1 MNNGNKRILQVY
13 YHKKEICPA
22 DSCNGTV
29 KTAGFFVREHTKHDI
44 EYISEVFCCTFLNFV
59 LISMA

>member
-13 YHKKEICPA
+13 YHKEEICPA

-29 KTAGFFVREHTKHDI
+29 KTTGFLFENILSTIYNIYPKFSV
-44 EYISEVFCCTFLNFV
+44 VLFLT
-59 LISMA
+59 SC

>member
-13 YHKKEICPA
+13 YHKEEICPA

-29 KTAGFFVREHTKHDI
+29 KTTGFFVREHTKHDI
-44 EYISEVFCCTFLNFV
+44 YNIYPKFSVVLFLT
-59 LISMA
+59 SC

>member
-13 YHKKEICPA
+13 YHKEEICPA

-29 KTAGFFVREHTKHDI
+29 KTTGFLFENILSTIYNIYPNFSV
-44 EYISEVFCCTFLNFV
+44 VLFLT
-59 LISMA
+59 SG

>member
-13 YHKKEICPA
+13 YHKEEICPA

-29 KTAGFFVREHTKHDI
+29 KTTGFFVREHTKHDI
-44 EYISEVFCCTFLNFV
+44 
-59 LISMA
+59 